1 MTFKSLFIDMFLWSN
16 LYVIMYWINDSV
28 QILIINDIY
37 IFVCTALQH
46 NVYFKNAALIHITHY
61 VVM

>member
-46 NVYFKNAALIHITHY
+46 NVYF
-61 VVM
+61 